1 VLGQPADAAHVA
13 APAPAETPLWYQN
26 GPEIEFPAPV
36 VDDVVS
42 ITQANSFGYQWPG
55 QVFHMP
61 G

>member
-1 VLGQPADAAHVA
+1 V
-13 APAPAETPLWYQN
+13 PAPAETPVWYEN
-26 GPEIEFPAPV
+26 APEIEFPAPV

-42 ITQANSFGYQWPG
+42 IPQANSFGYQWPG